1 MKKVTKEQITSILQ
15 DCVNRAILRVK
26 KDKTYRPFHE
36 ALLTKK
42 LVAASTFERS
52 FSTSFGQGPIEEI
65 SKILAKSV
73 GAETTRQK
81 ETLVNVNKGA
91 VDEIERI
98 LSALRS
104 GESPPNW
111 EKEISRI
118 TAFTKGD
125 YVVRRII
132 SDLWIKKEDTEI
144 FISIKTVKPNI
155 DQTEIVKKDLLL
167 LKAHNPQ
174 FKTYL
179 GLYYNPG
186 GPKRID
192 YNWSI
197 PSKIFDMKHDEC
209 VLIGSEYWD
218 LIGGK
223 GTYKSLLKIF
233 EKVGNDTRAQLE
245 KIGH

>member
-1 MKKVTKEQITSILQ
+1 MKKTTKEQITAILQ
-15 DCVNRAILRVK
+15 DCVDRAVGRIR
-26 KDKTYRPFHE
+26 KDKTFRPFHE

-42 LVAASTFERS
+42 LVAASAFERS

-65 SKILAKSV
+65 SKILATAN
-73 GAETTRQK
+73 GAESIRQK
-81 ETLVNVNKGA
+81 ETMANVNKGA

-98 LSALRS
+98 LSSLRS
-104 GESPPNW
+104 GEMSPNW
-111 EKEISRI
+111 DKEVAKIK
-118 TAFTKGD
+118 AFNKGD

-132 SDLWIKKEDTEI
+132 SDLWFKKGKKEV

-155 DQTEIVKKDLLL
+155 DQTEIVKKDMLL
-167 LKAHNPQ
+167 LKAHNQ
-174 FKTYL
+174 NFETYF

-186 GPKRID
+186 GPNRAD

-197 PSKIFDMKHDEC
+197 PGKIFNMKKDKC
-209 VLIGSEYWD
+209 VLIGQEYWD
-218 LIGGK
+218 LIGGE

-233 EKVGNDTRAQLE
+233 EKVGCDTRSQLE